1 MAACEQLKE
10 MAKVAEETF
19 RDHSHVLPDGFW
31 SAVDVWIHKPH
42 VINKR
47 LCGVQI
53 EESGEVPDSE
63 LEDRLTALC
72 YSEPPNIKE
81 VVNLLKYDGVE
92 NMFHRHENKMVIVRT
107 LIPKVNNT
115 DGLFNKEI
123 IVKDPES
130 HCVTFLPLESN
141 EGGSFALKKSNIYQI
156 QLKQISCEEWSVL
169 ILAMNIEQW
178 YSDAII
184 YPKCEWL
191 GSELLPKIIR
201 WSTEIKRSEF
211 KSTLS
216 LIPMAK
222 YGNLYQQ
229 LKEKYKEMVK
239 VWPEVT
245 DPEKFVYEDV
255 AIATYLLVMWEEERK
270 EKGLIEKQSF
280 VDLGCGNGLLV
291 HILSNEG
298 HSGKGI
304 DVRKR
309 KIWDLYGKQTCLE
322 ECAIIPSDSFL
333 FPNFDWLIGNH
344 SDELT
349 PWIPVIA
356 SRSSY
361 SCRYFVLPCCFFDFH
376 GKYCRRQCKKT
387 QYREYI
393 DFITEVGSVCGF
405 HVEED
410 CLRIPSTKRVCLIG
424 KSRTYE
430 MTREQHVEEGRKEYI
445 NSRWRSSS
453 NNITA
458 ENEPAN
464 KAQLGCKVPNSC
476 IHNVPMNEISP
487 SCVTQDWVTGFQARE
502 KVEQTRNCAS
512 LPRAFIDEVV
522 LKVAKKLLDLN
533 KEQTNEEGKTSWN
546 RGGSLTVREIAELL
560 DQHTL
565 QTLKNECGGLQTLLK
580 NNHQVFQVLKGR
592 VQLRDWR
599 EEAGMNRI
607 KPDAKRKLPSEVFK
621 TRLCWFFINHPD
633 GCPILAETCQFAH
646 GSEELRPSL
655 FRNKK
660 IK

>member
-1 MAACEQLKE
+1 MVRPVFVKWRMAACEQLKE

-156 QLKQISCEEWSVL
+156 QLKQISCEEWQDTHGKHAGRGVDSLSYRQVR
-169 ILAMNIEQW
+169 
-178 YSDAII
+178 
-184 YPKCEWL
+184 
-191 GSELLPKIIR
+191 LLWRTQGGATPTNSKTIGYDDNSQSHAHDFGR
-201 WSTEIKRSEF
+201 NDTESTASFIFICRGGLMYF
-211 KSTLS
+211 RATLTVHRGMF
-216 LIPMAK
+216 LT
-222 YGNLYQQ
+222 
-229 LKEKYKEMVK
+229 E

-298 HSGKGI
+298 VGPHY
-304 DVRKR
+304 
-309 KIWDLYGKQTCLE
+309 L
-322 ECAIIPSDSFL
+322 IISF
-333 FPNFDWLIGNH
+333 
-344 SDELT
+344 
-349 PWIPVIA
+349 
-356 SRSSY
+356 
-361 SCRYFVLPCCFFDFH
+361 
-376 GKYCRRQCKKT
+376 
-387 QYREYI
+387 
-393 DFITEVGSVCGF
+393 F
-405 HVEED
+405 HVKPENHED
-410 CLRIPSTKRVCLIG
+410 
-424 KSRTYE
+424 
-430 MTREQHVEEGRKEYI
+430 
-445 NSRWRSSS
+445 
-453 NNITA
+453 
-458 ENEPAN
+458 
-464 KAQLGCKVPNSC
+464 
-476 IHNVPMNEISP
+476 
-487 SCVTQDWVTGFQARE
+487 
-502 KVEQTRNCAS
+502 
-512 LPRAFIDEVV
+512 
-522 LKVAKKLLDLN
+522 
-533 KEQTNEEGKTSWN
+533 
-546 RGGSLTVREIAELL
+546 
-560 DQHTL
+560 
-565 QTLKNECGGLQTLLK
+565 
-580 NNHQVFQVLKGR
+580 
-592 VQLRDWR
+592 
-599 EEAGMNRI
+599 
-607 KPDAKRKLPSEVFK
+607 
-621 TRLCWFFINHPD
+621 
-633 GCPILAETCQFAH
+633 
-646 GSEELRPSL
+646 
-655 FRNKK
+655 
-660 IK
+660 